1 MKTLYVTDFDD
12 TLAKT
17 DANVHL
23 TKQSGE
29 KVVLSP
35 EEYAV
40 YDAEDGDQFD
50 FSEFEQLKNP
60 KAITRFTEL
69 LKRVIEEK
77 KADKIAVLTARGH
90 TKPIAKFLQA
100 MGITSGVSIAA
111 LGDSNPQRKANY
123 IEKHI
128 KDGFTRVAFI
138 DDSPKNIAAVDAL
151 KTQYPEVKLITHHV
165 KHQDQQ
171 KTEPID
177 ATGAST
183 PVPTPTTPQ
192 SNSPRVTKADMA
204 SLYKTKI
211 TNPKTGKQILVLTAL
226 KNKDHPMYKHA
237 MGMVTQMARKKN
249 PNN

>member
-17 DANVHL
+17 DANVYVTSGDGK
-23 TKQSGE
+23 TKT
-29 KVVLSP
+29 LSP

-40 YDAEDGDQFD
+40 YEPEPDDKFD

-60 KAITRFTEL
+60 KAVTRFTEL
-69 LKRVIEEK
+69 LKRVIGEK
-77 KADKIAVLTARGH
+77 RADKVAVLTARGH

-128 KDGFTRVAFI
+128 KDGFTRIAFV
-138 DDSPKNIAAVDAL
+138 DDSPKNIDAVDKL
-151 KTQYPEVKLITHHV
+151 KEKYPEVKLLTHKVDPH
-165 KHQDQQ
+165 KE
-171 KTEPID
+171 KTEPMD
-177 ATGAST
+177 TSDSGNKPKVS
-183 PVPTPTTPQ
+183 PT
-192 SNSPRVTKADMA
+192 SPSPKITKADLEKIYR
-204 SLYKTKI
+204 SKI
-211 TNPKTGKQILVLTAL
+211 TNPKTGKEVLVLTAL
-226 KNKDHPMYKHA
+226 KNKNHPMHKQA
-237 MGMVTQMARKKN
+237 MGMVTQMARQKN

>member
-17 DANVHL
+17 DASVYV
-23 TKQSGE
+23 TSGDG
-29 KVVLSP
+29 KKKTLSP

-40 YDAEDGDQFD
+40 YEPQQDDKFD

-60 KAITRFTEL
+60 KAVTRFTEL
-69 LKRVIEEK
+69 LKRIIGEK
-77 KADKIAVLTARGH
+77 RADKVAVLTARGH

-128 KDGFTRVAFI
+128 KDGFDRIAFV
-138 DDSPKNIAAVDAL
+138 DDSPKNIEAVDKL
-151 KTQYPEVKLITHHV
+151 KEKYPQVKLLTHKVEPH
-165 KHQDQQ
+165 KE

-177 ATGAST
+177 T
-183 PVPTPTTPQ
+183 PDNGKKPSVSPTPT
-192 SNSPRVTKADMA
+192 SAKVTKADLEKVYR
-204 SLYKTKI
+204 SKI

-226 KNKDHPMYKHA
+226 KNKNHPMHKQA
-237 MGMVTQMARKKN
+237 MGMVTQMARQKN

>member
-17 DANVHL
+17 DANVYV
-23 TKQSGE
+23 TSGDG
-29 KVVLSP
+29 KKKTMSP

-40 YDAEDGDQFD
+40 YEPKPDDKFD

-60 KAITRFTEL
+60 RAVTRFTTL
-69 LKRVIEEK
+69 LKRVIGEK
-77 KADKIAVLTARGH
+77 RADKIAVLTARGH
-90 TKPIAKFLQA
+90 TKPVAKFLQA

-128 KDGFTRVAFI
+128 NDGYGRVLFV
-138 DDSPKNIAAVDAL
+138 DDSPKNIQAVDKL
-151 KTQYPEVKLITHHV
+151 KEKYPSVKLLTHKVEPH
-165 KHQDQQ
+165 KE

-177 ATGAST
+177 TPDTKQTPST
-183 PVPTPTTPQ
+183 T
-192 SNSPRVTKADMA
+192 SSAKVTKVDLEKIYR
-204 SLYKTKI
+204 SKI
-211 TNPKTGKQILVLTAL
+211 TNPQTGKQILVLTAL
-226 KNKDHPMYKHA
+226 KNKTHPMHRQA
-237 MGMVTQMARKKN
+237 MGMVAQMARQKN